1 MSKGFS
7 LIELLVVVAI
17 IGILAAVGVVAYSGY
32 TASAKVN
39 VVKSNLAL
47 AVKFMSR
54 ELMRCEIG
62 NQIKVWSGST
72 GNPQYA
78 PIDRDCDT
86 TSNRFRQ
93 NFGYAF
99 SVLEEDQAPQKK
111 YPNPFNPKDMG
122 FNGFSD
128 PPTIAQIGR
137 VHCRANQEFAT
148 CYGRWGEGEKDYD
161 TLIIKNPY
169 K

>member
-1 MSKGFS
+1 MNGKGFS

-17 IGILAAVGVVAYSGY
+17 IGILAAVGIVAYSGY
-32 TASAKVN
+32 TESARIN
-39 VVKSNLAL
+39 AVKSNLSL
-47 AVKFMSR
+47 AVKFVSS
-54 ELMRCEIG
+54 ELMRCEVG
-62 NQIKVWSGST
+62 DKIKVWSGST

-111 YPNPFNPKDMG
+111 YPNPFNSNDMG
-122 FNGFSD
+122 FNGFSS
-128 PPTIAQIGR
+128 PPTPAQVGR
-137 VHCRANQEFAT
+137 VHCRAYVSHAT
-148 CYGRWGEGEKDYD
+148 CYGRWGTGQNDFD
-161 TLIIKNPY
+161 TVNFENPY
-169 K
+169 